1 MTMLEPPA
9 RPECFWLN
17 RQTRLFQF
25 KIQQAIEIKDDELD
39 RLEAYLGRVKIQ
51 VCDAQEQLAQ
61 IERDISQ
68 ARSMR
73 KASREAEVMNL
84 QIQLANRNRVNK
96 ERLQDLHEQQEME
109 KYQISAAFESSLR
122 TLSETNQSGL
132 KERKDD
138 IQRKIDQAHDVIDKY
153 RQDLQTAKELEAIE
167 EQKARER
174 EQENYEIQVK
184 TIAQLQSVVE
194 IKNQE
199 RVTNLVRSKQKLSD
213 CMAAIETMQEHHD
226 LDVRERHRVLD
237 DLDTVYQNQLRQLRS
252 EHRQQMALLITRK
265 SDIKKKLTL
274 VQGSFRKKQETTRS
288 EMKQNQAEF
297 HYVQQQLSASQP
309 VTFDEKNSRR
319 EQRKCDKLRS
329 EVLEAQKVLA
339 AKVEQLRKAR
349 ETNSDLRRRIG
360 VAKHQYQYKD
370 IINRRNM

>member
-1 MTMLEPPA
+1 MLEPPA

-25 KIQQAIEIKDDELD
+25 KIQQAIAIKDDELD

-226 LDVRERHRVLD
+226 LDVRDRHRVLD

-319 EQRKCDKLRS
+319 EQRTCDKLRS

>member
-1 MTMLEPPA
+1 
-9 RPECFWLN
+9 
-17 RQTRLFQF
+17 
-25 KIQQAIEIKDDELD
+25 
-39 RLEAYLGRVKIQ
+39 
-51 VCDAQEQLAQ
+51 
-61 IERDISQ
+61 
-68 ARSMR
+68 
-73 KASREAEVMNL
+73 
-84 QIQLANRNRVNK
+84 
-96 ERLQDLHEQQEME
+96 
-109 KYQISAAFESSLR
+109 
-122 TLSETNQSGL
+122 
-132 KERKDD
+132 
-138 IQRKIDQAHDVIDKY
+138 
-153 RQDLQTAKELEAIE
+153 
-167 EQKARER
+167 
-174 EQENYEIQVK
+174 
-184 TIAQLQSVVE
+184 
-194 IKNQE
+194 
-199 RVTNLVRSKQKLSD
+199 
-213 CMAAIETMQEHHD
+213 
-226 LDVRERHRVLD
+226 
-237 DLDTVYQNQLRQLRS
+237 
-252 EHRQQMALLITRK
+252 MALLITRK